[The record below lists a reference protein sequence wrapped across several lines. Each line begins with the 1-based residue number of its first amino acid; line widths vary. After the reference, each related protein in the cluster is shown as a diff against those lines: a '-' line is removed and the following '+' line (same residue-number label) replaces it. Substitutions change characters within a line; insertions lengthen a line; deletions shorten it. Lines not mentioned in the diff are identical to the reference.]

1 MRVYID
7 EKIDLTDEIINQMHR
22 SYAEAEHFK
31 HILGEIFRGRV
42 IKKLGFDPG
51 NAPAK
56 LVLSRTEG
64 PILWTQTFKMTG
76 WIEVNDERAPELPRS
91 V

>member
-7 EKIDLTDEIINQMHR
+7 EKIDLTDEIIMQMHR
-22 SYAEAEHFK
+22 TYSEAEHFK
-31 HILGEIFRGRV
+31 QTLGEIFKGRV

-56 LVLSRTEG
+56 LTMSQYPGSLMF
-64 PILWTQTFKMTG
+64 TQVFRMTG
-76 WIEVNDERAPELPRS
+76 WIEVDDERAPQLPRA